1 MTLPFTP
8 QECFFAAIIVFAI
21 VGIQRGWRR
30 EIITLA
36 FALGGLVFLLL
47 FNLGQG
53 IADFI
58 FLRIPVI
65 IADILGQPTAH
76 TTAPSTSVV
85 QLTTIIT
92 FFVVLALGYLV
103 GNKAMPG
110 PKAPAERILGVI
122 PAIITGFV
130 VIFFVNHFFSTNQNG
145 TSLFTLAVET
155 PNPNN
160 YIVAIF
166 VIAVIAVIV
175 GLIAAS
181 AKKSGGAKK

>member
-30 EIITLA
+30 EVITLA
-36 FALGGLVFLLL
+36 FVVAGLILLVW

-53 IADFI
+53 IAYFI
-58 FLRIPVI
+58 FVRIPVI
-65 IADILGQPTAH
+65 IADILGQPAPT

-85 QLTTIIT
+85 QMTTIIT
-92 FFVVLALGYLV
+92 FFVLLALGYLV
-103 GNKAMPG
+103 GNRAMP
-110 PKAPAERILGVI
+110 PAKTAADRILGVI
-122 PAIITGFV
+122 PAAITGFI
-130 VIFFVNHFFSTNQNG
+130 VIFFINRFFSTQSR

-155 PNPNN
+155 PNLND
-160 YIVAIF
+160 YIGIIFIAAVVA
-166 VIAVIAVIV
+166 VVV

-181 AKKSGGAKK
+181 GKKSGGAKK